1 MCFHASADR
10 NSPLPR
16 AGEGEGARRRIC
28 APLATVALAALLAG
42 CAVGPNYQRPAIDLP
57 ASFRDGG
64 VQWTQAQP
72 ADTAP
77 RGPWWAPFNDPQL
90 DALMAQLQQANLDLR
105 VAEARFRQAEAL
117 TRQARAARWPVVGA
131 DAGVT
136 RARSA
141 TTSASRTTGTLG
153 ASGNAAAIA
162 NSASATASL
171 SWELDLWGRV
181 GRTVESDVAA
191 AQASAADL
199 ASTRLSL
206 QATLAQ
212 DYFGLRQADADQA
225 LLVSAVDAYTR
236 SLQLTRNRYDAGVAS
251 RVDVAQAQ
259 TQLETTRAQLLDLGI
274 QRGQFEHAI
283 ATLVGAPA
291 SSFTLAPRDT
301 AAALPDAPPVGAA
314 VPATLLQRRPDVAAA
329 ERRVAAA
336 NAQIGVAQ
344 AAFFPSLTLGASAGW
359 RSSSLADLFDAANR
373 VWSLGPT
380 LAATLFDAGARSAV
394 RAQAEAV
401 HEQASAT
408 YRRTVLGAIQDVEDA
423 LVALQLLQSEAAVN
437 AAAVQAAQLSLQLTV
452 NQYSAGTVSY
462 LNVIT
467 AQTAELSSRRTQ
479 LDLQGRRLAT
489 TILLARAL
497 GGGWEGGADL
507 GMNP

>member
-1 MCFHASADR
+1 MKTH
-10 NSPLPR
+10 LP
-16 AGEGEGARRRIC
+16 IFD
-28 APLATVALAALLAG
+28 ATKALAALALVLAG
-42 CAVGPNYQRPAIDLP
+42 CAVGPDYRRPAIDLP
-57 ASFRDGG
+57 ASFRDGS
-64 VQWTQAQP
+64 VQWNRAQP
-72 ADTAP
+72 ADASA
-77 RGPWWAPFNDPQL
+77 RGTWWAPFDDPQL
-90 DALMAQLQQANLDLR
+90 DALMQQLQQANLDLR

-117 TRQARAARWPVVGA
+117 TRQARAARWPVIGA

-136 RARSA
+136 RSRS
-141 TTSASRTTGTLG
+141 GG
-153 ASGNAAAIA
+153 AAIGGSGNSAGIG
-162 NSASATASL
+162 NNASATASL
-171 SWELDLWGRV
+171 SWELDLWGQV
-181 GRTVESDVAA
+181 ARTVESDVAA
-191 AQASAADL
+191 AQASAGDL

-225 LLVSAVDAYTR
+225 LLANAVDAYAK

-259 TQLETTRAQLLDLGI
+259 TQLETTRSQLIDLGI
-274 QRGQFEHAI
+274 QRAQFEHAI
-283 ATLVGAPA
+283 AVLVGQPA
-291 SSFTLAPRDT
+291 STFALPARAPE
-301 AAALPDAPPVGAA
+301 AALPDAPLVGTA

-344 AAFFPSLTLGASAGW
+344 AAFFPSLTLGATAGW
-359 RSSSLADLFDAANR
+359 RSSTLSNLFDAANR

-380 LAATLFDAGARSAV
+380 LAATLFDAGARSAA

-423 LVALQLLQSEAAVN
+423 LVALRVLEDEAAVD
-437 AAAVQAAQLSLQLTV
+437 AAAVEAAQLSLQLTV

-467 AQTAELSSRRTQ
+467 AQTAELSSRRAQ
-479 LDLQGRRLAT
+479 LDLQGRRLT
-489 TILLARAL
+489 TTVLLVRAL
-497 GGGWEGGADL
+497 GGGWDGAAAI

>member
-1 MCFHASADR
+1 MKTRMHVGNAT
-10 NSPLPR
+10 
-16 AGEGEGARRRIC
+16 
-28 APLATVALAALLAG
+28 LAVLLAG
-42 CAVGPNYQRPAIDLP
+42 CAVGPNYQRPAIDMP

-72 ADTAP
+72 ADAVA
-77 RGPWWAPFNDPQL
+77 RGAWWAAFNDPQL
-90 DALMAQLQQANLDLR
+90 DALMTQLQQANLDLR

-117 TRQARAARWPVVGA
+117 TRQARAARWPVIGA
-131 DAGVT
+131 DAGIT
-136 RARSA
+136 RSRSG
-141 TTSASRTTGTLG
+141 SAGSRTTNATG
-153 ASGNAAAIA
+153 ASASAGAAGIG

-181 GRTVESDVAA
+181 ARTVESDAAA

-212 DYFGLRQADADQA
+212 DYFGLRQADAAQA
-225 LLVSAVDAYTR
+225 LLASAVDAYTR

-259 TQLETTRAQLLDLGI
+259 TQLETTRSQWIDLGI
-274 QRGQFEHAI
+274 QRAQFEHAI
-283 ATLVGAPA
+283 AVLVGAPA
-291 SSFTLAPRDT
+291 STFAIAPR
-301 AAALPDAPPVGAA
+301 APEAALPEAPQVATV

-344 AAFFPSLTLGASAGW
+344 AAYFPTLSLGASAGW
-359 RSSSLADLFDAANR
+359 RSSTLTDLFDAANR

-380 LAATLFDAGARSAV
+380 LAATLFDAGARGAA

-408 YRRTVLGAIQDVEDA
+408 YRRTVLGAIQEVEDA
-423 LVALQLLQSEAAVN
+423 LVALRVLENEAAVD
-437 AAAVQAAQLSLQLTV
+437 AAAVEAAQLTLQLTV
-452 NQYSAGTVSY
+452 NQYGAGTVSY

-467 AQTAELSSRRTQ
+467 AQTAELSSRRAR
-479 LDLQGRRLAT
+479 LDLQGRRLT
-489 TILLARAL
+489 STVLLVQAL
-497 GGGWEGGADL
+497 GGGWNDAAAI